1 MTDSS
6 TGCAVTPAPA
16 GPTPPDA
23 SPDASSYS
31 RFVQRI
37 RRRYAEQMPLLATG
51 APLRPAMQSALDAL
65 LSSGLDTGAALRVL
79 RQLVLERL
87 AVLDCSP
94 HAPPLCGSLPP
105 GGATAPAAWQSQFR
119 GPGLQGDG
127 PHALP
132 LRGSLPPGGA
142 TAPAACATH
151 DSQPGVPLQ
160 VVTRAMTELAEL
172 ALDVA
177 MQHSRAALDEQHG
190 APQATGGG
198 PARMWVV
205 GMGKLGARELNV
217 SSDIDLIYV
226 YDHDGDTA
234 GRPDGRGQVSNHE
247 YFARQVRA
255 VFSLIGEA
263 TEHGFVFRVDL
274 ALRPNGNSGPAAVSL
289 SALEE
294 YFQAQGREWERF
306 AWLKSRV
313 VAPLE
318 CIGNGSAQ
326 ALRGAVLPFVFRR
339 YLDYSVF
346 DALRVLHRQI
356 REHAAKR
363 CAGHPERA
371 NDVKMSRGGIREIEF
386 TVQVLQV
393 VRGGQFPE
401 LRTRSTLEALQR
413 VAHAGLMPQDTAD
426 AMARAYEFLRRVE
439 HRIQY
444 LDDQQTHVLP
454 TRDDDLAWIAATMGY
469 ANGCLFL
476 HDLDTHR
483 ELVAGEFDILLGGQ
497 PECKGK
503 GCRPGAS
510 PAQQLDD
517 LLEQL
522 PPDWPV
528 LFRSRLAAW
537 HQHPRILSLREDS
550 RARLSRLVQRT
561 AQWLMEGQ
569 VSEEAALR
577 LIDWIEPLLRRE
589 SYLALLME
597 RPSVHERLLGLLGA
611 ARWPARY
618 LMQHPGVIDELAS
631 DELMHERF
639 DAAAFSRDL
648 QQRLASLRR
657 TGEDDEETCL
667 NLLRRAHHV
676 EVFRTLARDVEGVLT
691 VEQVADDL
699 SALAEVIL
707 DITVQW
713 CWQHLKNR
721 HRETPCFGIIAY
733 GKLGGK
739 ELGYGSDL
747 DIVFVYDDDDERAPE
762 VYASFV
768 RKLINWLTLKT
779 AEGDLYEIDTAL
791 RPNGNSG
798 LLVTPFEA
806 FANYQQRRGSNTA
819 WTWEHQA
826 MTRAR
831 CVVAPTLPA
840 ACGSLQECSPHAPPL
855 RGSLPPEGA
864 LRLRPGEAGSAAPA
878 GLESSAPTL
887 PAACGSLPPEGALRL
902 RPGEAGS
909 AAPAGLESSAPTRA
923 EGVVPPEGG
932 PSAEPAP
939 SLRQRFDEV
948 RRAVITAPRDPR
960 ALSREIVEMRQKVR
974 GAHPVRGGKFDVKHS
989 VGGMVDAEFAVQFLV
1004 LSQAGQHPELVDNV
1018 GNIALL
1024 QRAETAGLLP
1034 DGVGQR
1040 AAIAYRELR
1049 RVQHRARLNEEP
1061 TQVTPPALQAEQGAI
1076 QALWDACF
1084 KSND

>member
-6 TGCAVTPAPA
+6 TDCSITLVSA
-16 GPTPPDA
+16 GSIPPD
-23 SPDASSYS
+23 SLPDTPSYS

-37 RRRYAEQMPLLATG
+37 RRRYAEEMPLLAAG
-51 APLRPAMQSALDAL
+51 APLRPAMQATLDAL
-65 LSSGLDTGAALRVL
+65 LAKGLGTGAALRVL

-87 AVLDCSP
+87 VVLDCSP

-105 GGATAPAAWQSQFR
+105 EGATAPAAWQSQFR
-119 GPGLQGDG
+119 SPGLQGDD
-127 PHALP
+127 PHAPP
-132 LRGSLPPGGA
+132 LCGSLPPEGA
-142 TAPAACATH
+142 AAPAAWQSQFRGSGLQGDDPTPPTVCGWVAPAGLESPCAVGG
-151 DSQPGVPLQ
+151 SLSGVPLQ

-190 APQATGGG
+190 APQAVGGG
-198 PARMWVV
+198 LARMWVV

-226 YDHDGDTA
+226 YDHDGETA
-234 GRPDGRGQVSNHE
+234 GQPDGRGQISNHE

-274 ALRPNGNSGPAAVSL
+274 ALRPNGNSGPAAISL
-289 SALEE
+289 VGLED

-306 AWLKSRV
+306 AWLKSRI

-318 CIGNGSAQ
+318 CIGDGSAQ

-401 LRTRSTLEALQR
+401 LRTRSTLDALQR
-413 VAHAGLMPQDTAD
+413 VAHAGLMPQETAD
-426 AMARAYEFLRRVE
+426 AMARAYEFLRCVE

-454 TRDDDLAWIAATMGY
+454 TRDDDLAWIAETMGY
-469 ANGCLFL
+469 ADGCLFL
-476 HDLDTHR
+476 HDLDAHR

-497 PECKGK
+497 PECKG
-503 GCRPGAS
+503 CRQGPS
-510 PAQQLDD
+510 PAKQLDD

-522 PPDWPV
+522 PLDWPE

-537 HQHPRILSLREDS
+537 HQHPRILALREDS
-550 RARLSRLVQRT
+550 RARLSRLVQLT
-561 AQWLMEGQ
+561 AQWLMEGK

-597 RPSVHERLLGLLGA
+597 RPSVHERLLRLLGA
-611 ARWPARY
+611 AKWPARY

-667 NLLRRAHHV
+667 SLLRHAHHI
-676 EVFRTLARDVEGVLT
+676 EVFRTLARDVERVLS

-707 DITVQW
+707 DITVHW

-721 HRETPCFGIIAY
+721 HRENPRFGIIAY

-762 VYASFV
+762 VYAGFV

-798 LLVTPFEA
+798 LLVTPFES

-831 CVVAPTLPA
+831 FVL
-840 ACGSLQECSPHAPPL
+840 GSE
-855 RGSLPPEGA
+855 
-864 LRLRPGEAGSAAPA
+864 
-878 GLESSAPTL
+878 
-887 PAACGSLPPEGALRL
+887 
-902 RPGEAGS
+902 
-909 AAPAGLESSAPTRA
+909 
-923 EGVVPPEGG
+923 
-932 PSAEPAP
+932 

-948 RRAVITAPRDPR
+948 RRAVITAPRDPQ

-974 GAHPVRGGKFDVKHS
+974 SARPVRGSKFDVKHS

-1004 LSQAGQHPELVDNV
+1004 LSQAAQHPELVDNV

-1024 QRAETAGLLP
+1024 QRAEMVGLLP
-1034 DGVGQR
+1034 DDVGQQ
-1040 AAIAYRELR
+1040 AASAYRELR
-1049 RVQHRARLNEEP
+1049 RVQHLARLNEEP
-1061 TQVTPPALQAEQGAI
+1061 TQVTPPALQAERDAI
-1076 QALWDACF
+1076 QALWLACF